1 MAHLHREYSKK
12 TNKKKNQKTQLLWT
26 LCWVYCS
33 YNVMLFKESDCVF
46 RYHIHIALGL
56 GFPVTMND
64 KDSFLFNIQFTHCA
78 HLCERA
84 PLWDICKQ
92 GKRPRN
98 DVLANYSKKVHLVR
112 RWREMN
118 SEGCLIKKLTSVW
131 DGMVWKLICNLG
143 PSELHFKRVSLTLI

>member
-1 MAHLHREYSKK
+1 MCIQLVGDINQIFSIMAHWHPEYSGKIK
-12 TNKKKNQKTQLLWT
+12 FKNQLLWT

-46 RYHIHIALGL
+46 RYHVLIALGL

-64 KDSFLFNIQFTHCA
+64 KDSVLFNIQFTHCA

-84 PLWDICKQ
+84 PLWVTCKQ

-98 DVLANYSKKVHLVR
+98 SVLANYSEKVHL
-112 RWREMN
+112 
-118 SEGCLIKKLTSVW
+118 GK
-131 DGMVWKLICNLG
+131 G
-143 PSELHFKRVSLTLI
+143 